1 MSKQTDLINIPDA
14 ITVSGSNVGIGTSSP
29 SAKLDIQQ
37 ATAGN
42 IISAE
47 FDNTDYTAN
56 NRNAIKIRQQVS
68 SSGSL
73 STFLG
78 NDRNTGNVFL
88 SNDSI
93 TANHLVIDTSGNV
106 GIGDT
111 SPYTWS
117 SVQPSLNL
125 RGTSSSFP
133 NRSGALIFKSQSGTH
148 MTVMDFETGNDL
160 RWYQSSNSGS
170 SWSER
175 MRIDSSGNLLVGKTG
190 NNNSAVGVSIRPNE
204 VSAVRDGGNPL
215 LLNRLTS
222 DGEIALFCKDST
234 IVGSIGTQGS
244 RLSIGSGD
252 VNLNF
257 NASANSMYP
266 ISNPTS
272 GALSDGII
280 NVGAATARFK
290 DAYLSGGVYL
300 GGTGSANKL
309 SDYEIGTW
317 TPTVTAAS
325 GSINAFGT
333 FHGIY
338 TKIGREVSL
347 HFQFSV
353 TDIGSA
359 SGNLIVS
366 NLPFGKETSVLTY
379 YLGIHRARSSTSS
392 ISELT
397 SSGTLQLYGTTPINS
412 TYLGSIVYTTN
423 S

>member
-366 NLPFGKETSVLTY
+366 NLPFGKETSILTY
-379 YLGIHRARSSTSS
+379 YLGIHRARSGTSS

-397 SSGTLQLYGTTPINS
+397 SSHTLQLYGTTAINS
-412 TYLGSIVYTTN
+412 TYLGSIVYTTA
-423 S
+423 